1 MKYYQLLKRQD
12 FRNLRL
18 CIDNYTP
25 DFLFIRECGGTRPDG
40 SYRIEGMQKV
50 SIKLGG
56 KRLDFKKNKNGLY
69 ILVDNKEVFHFPLEP
84 SRYYKGF
91 SLAYERIIPADN
103 GVGRRVRLSTGIN
116 PYDPELP
123 EPRRS
128 FLRTVLD
135 DHLMEIFFEGLVH
148 LKFHSWWIRPHFK
161 YWQVDRNRPKQK

>member
-25 DFLFIRECGGTRPDG
+25 DFLFIRECGGT
-40 SYRIEGMQKV
+40 
-50 SIKLGG
+50 
-56 KRLDFKKNKNGLY
+56 RLDFKKNKNGLY